1 MAEHHDGRHS
11 RGPRHLTSTPHPG
24 RSGRHRSA
32 ELRPAL
38 RTRVVLVLTCS
49 AALVGVLVSLPN
61 ARATSAISRFT
72 PSADAYVSQAK
83 PNSNFGTAPILR
95 TDGFPKLERSYLRFD
110 ITQLTGSVT
119 KATLRLYAG
128 SRDRLGYTV
137 RSVVS
142 TDWSEGGIT
151 YANAPPPGTVVAT
164 SGAVARDTWT
174 SVDVTRVVNGD
185 GAISLALTANG
196 SSAGGYASRETGA
209 TTPQLVVETL
219 TTAGADTTPNT
230 TTTTTT
236 TTTTS
241 SSSTTTTTSS
251 SSSSSTT
258 SSSTTSS
265 TLAPTTTTPPHPS
278 GPCGATNAPPAT
290 YQHVVWI
297 VMENKTYSQII
308 GSSNAP
314 YINSLADQCGLAT
327 SFYAEAHPSLPNY
340 IAMTSGSTQ
349 GITDDNDPSSHP
361 LTAPSIFS
369 QLGTGWR
376 ALEESMPSNCYLSNS
391 GLYAVKHN
399 PAAYFTNIR
408 TQCATQDQPLS
419 DPPDLSAKF
428 TFITPNL
435 CDDMHS
441 CPTASDVAT
450 ETRNG
455 DKWLAMWMPKILSSS
470 QYQSGSMA
478 VFLTWDED
486 DYSSTQHI
494 ATLAISP
501 STPSGTK
508 ASATF
513 NHYSLLRTTEQ
524 LLGITTYLGNAST
537 AASMRRDFN
546 L

>member
-1 MAEHHDGRHS
+1 VA
-11 RGPRHLTSTPHPG
+11 
-24 RSGRHRSA
+24 
-32 ELRPAL
+32 
-38 RTRVVLVLTCS
+38 LTCS
-49 AALVGVLVSLPN
+49 AALVGALVVHPN
-61 ARATSAISRFT
+61 ARATSATSRFT
-72 PSADAYVSQAK
+72 ASADAYVTQAK
-83 PNSNFGTAPILR
+83 PDSNFGTAPVLR
-95 TDGFPKLERSYLRFD
+95 TDDFPRLERSYLRFD
-110 ITQLTGSVT
+110 VAGLAGSVT

-128 SRDRLGYTV
+128 SRDRFGYTV
-137 RSVVS
+137 WSLIS
-142 TDWSEGGIT
+142 TDWSEYGADGIT
-151 YANAPPPGTVVAT
+151 YTNAPLPGVVVAT

-174 SVDVTRVVNGD
+174 SVDVTGLVHGD
-185 GAISLALTANG
+185 GAVSLALTASG
-196 SSAGGYASRETGA
+196 SSAGVYASRETGA
-209 TTPQLVVETL
+209 TAPQLVVETL
-219 TTAGADTTPNT
+219 TTPGAV
-230 TTTTTT
+230 

-241 SSSTTTTTSS
+241 SV
-251 SSSSSTT
+251 T

-265 TLAPTTTTPPHPS
+265 TTTSSTTSSTTSTTLAPTTTAAPTTTSPAHPS
-278 GPCGATNAPPAT
+278 GPCGTTTTPPAT

-314 YINSLADQCGLAT
+314 YINSLAGQCGLAT

-349 GITDDNDPSSHP
+349 GITDDGDPSSHP
-361 LTAPSIFS
+361 LTAASIFS

-376 ALEESMPSNCYLSNS
+376 SLEESMPSNCALSSS
-391 GLYAVKHN
+391 GLYAVWHD

-419 DPPDLSAKF
+419 DPPNLSARF
-428 TFITPNL
+428 TFVTPNL

-450 ETRNG
+450 QTRNG
-455 DKWLAMWMPKILSSS
+455 DRWLATWMPKILGSS

-494 ATLAISP
+494 ATLVISP
-501 STPSGTK
+501 STPAGTT
-508 ASATF
+508 AGATF

-524 LLGITTYLGNAST
+524 LLGITTYLGNAAT

>member
-1 MAEHHDGRHS
+1 MAGHHDGRHS
-11 RGPRHLTSTPHPG
+11 RGPRHLTSTLRPG
-24 RSGRHRSA
+24 RSGPRRSIG
-32 ELRPAL
+32 LRPVS
-38 RTRVVLVLTCS
+38 RTRVILVVACS

-61 ARATSAISRFT
+61 ARATSATSRFT

-83 PNSNFGTAPILR
+83 PNSNFGTVSTLR
-95 TDGFPKLERSYLRFD
+95 TDGSPKVERSYLRFD
-110 ITQLTGSVT
+110 VTQLTGIVT

-142 TDWSEGGIT
+142 TYWSEGGIT
-151 YANAPPPGTVVAT
+151 YANAPPPGAVVAS
-164 SGAVARDTWT
+164 SGAVARGTWR
-174 SVDVTRVVNGD
+174 SVDVTGVVNGD

-196 SSAGGYASRETGA
+196 SSAGVYASRETGA
-209 TTPQLVVETL
+209 TTPELVVETL
-219 TTAGADTTPNT
+219 TTAGA

-241 SSSTTTTTSS
+241 TTS
-251 SSSSSTT
+251 
-258 SSSTTSS
+258 SS
-265 TLAPTTTTPPHPS
+265 TLAPTTTTSPHPS
-278 GPCGATNAPPAT
+278 GPCGATTAPPAT
-290 YQHVVWI
+290 YEHVVWI

-314 YINSLADQCGLAT
+314 YINILADQCGLAT

-349 GITDDNDPSSHP
+349 GITDDNGPSSHP

-376 ALEESMPSNCYLSNS
+376 SLEESMPSNCYLSNS

-455 DKWLAMWMPKILSSS
+455 DKWLATWMPKILSSS

-494 ATLAISP
+494 ATVAISP
-501 STPSGTK
+501 STLPGTK
-508 ASATF
+508 AGTTF
-513 NHYSLLRTTEQ
+513 NHYSLLRTSEQ

>member
-1 MAEHHDGRHS
+1 MAGHHNGRQS
-11 RGPRHLTSTPHPG
+11 RGPRHLTSTPRPG

-32 ELRPAL
+32 RLRPPLL
-38 RTRVVLVLTCS
+38 RTRVIVALTCL
-49 AALVGVLVSLPN
+49 AALVGVLSLPN
-61 ARATSAISRFT
+61 AKATSATSRFT
-72 PSADAYVSQAK
+72 SSADAYVNQAQPK
-83 PNSNFGTAPILR
+83 GNFGTAPALR

-110 ITQLTGSVT
+110 VTQLAGSVT

-128 SRDRLGYTV
+128 SRNRSGYTV
-137 RSVVS
+137 RSVAS

-151 YANAPPPGTVVAT
+151 YANAPPLGAVVAT
-164 SGAVARDTWT
+164 LGAVARNTWT
-174 SVDVTRVVNGD
+174 SVDVTGVVNGD
-185 GAISLALTANG
+185 GAVSLALTATG
-196 SSAGGYASRETGA
+196 SSAGVYASRETAA
-209 TTPQLVVETL
+209 TAPQLVVETL
-219 TTAGADTTPNT
+219 TTAGADTT
-230 TTTTTT
+230 
-236 TTTTS
+236 TS
-241 SSSTTTTTSS
+241 ASSTT
-251 SSSSSTT
+251 SSSTT

-265 TLAPTTTTPPHPS
+265 TTTSSTTTSSTTLAPTTTTSPQPS
-278 GPCGATNAPPAT
+278 GPCGATTAPPAT

-361 LTAPSIFS
+361 LTAASIFS
-369 QLGTGWR
+369 QLGAGWR
-376 ALEESMPSNCYLSNS
+376 SLEESMPSNCYLSNS

-419 DPPDLSAKF
+419 DPPDLSARF

-450 ETRNG
+450 QTRNG
-455 DKWLAMWMPKILSSS
+455 DKWLATWMPKILSSS

-501 STPSGTK
+501 STPAGTK
-508 ASATF
+508 AGATF

-524 LLGITTYLGNAST
+524 LLGISTYLGNAAT

>member
-1 MAEHHDGRHS
+1 MAGHHDGRHC
-11 RGPRHLTSTPHPG
+11 RGPRHLASTSRPG

-32 ELRPAL
+32 HLHPPL
-38 RTRVVLVLTCS
+38 QTRIVLVVTGLV
-49 AALVGVLVSLPN
+49 ALVGVLMSLPN
-61 ARATSAISRFT
+61 ARATSTTSRFT

-95 TDGFPKLERSYLRFD
+95 TDDFPKLERSYLRFD
-110 ITQLTGSVT
+110 LTQLDGSVT
-119 KATLRLYAG
+119 KATLRFYAG
-128 SRDRLGYTV
+128 GRDRFGYTV
-137 RSVVS
+137 RSLVS
-142 TDWSEGGIT
+142 TDWTEGGIT
-151 YANAPPPGTVVAT
+151 YANAPLP
-164 SGAVARDTWT
+164 GAVIAISGGVARGTWT
-174 SVDVTRVVNGD
+174 TVDVTGLVHGNG
-185 GAISLALTANG
+185 AVSLALTANG
-196 SSAGGYASRETGA
+196 SSAGVYASRESGA

-219 TTAGADTTPNT
+219 TTAGAVTATTSSATTSSATTTRVAT
-230 TTTTTT
+230 TTTAASA
-236 TTTTS
+236 TTS
-241 SSSTTTTTSS
+241 TSASSTTRTTS
-251 SSSSSTT
+251 
-258 SSSTTSS
+258 
-265 TLAPTTTTPPHPS
+265 APTTTTSRHLS
-278 GPCGATNAPPAT
+278 GPCGVTTTPPAT

-314 YINSLADQCGLAT
+314 YINSLADRCGLAT

-349 GITDDNDPSSHP
+349 GITDDHDPSSHP

-376 ALEESMPSNCYLSNS
+376 ALEESMPSNCYRSNS

-419 DPPDLSAKF
+419 DPPDLSARF

-435 CDDMHS
+435 CNDMHS
-441 CPTASDVAT
+441 CPTASDVGT
-450 ETRNG
+450 EARKG
-455 DKWLAMWMPKILSSS
+455 DSWLARWMPKILSSN

-478 VFLTWDED
+478 VVLTWDED
-486 DYSSTQHI
+486 DFSTNQHI
-494 ATLAISP
+494 ATLVISP
-501 STPSGTK
+501 STPAGTK
-508 ASATF
+508 AGTAF

-524 LLGITTYLGNAST
+524 LLGITTYLGKASA